1 VRLAC
6 HRGGWSNCQS
16 SGDRTGTLA
25 PDGQDEKL
33 PRAVRMAM
41 DLPQGELVRV
51 AWLPPQP

>member
-16 SGDRTGTLA
+16 SGDRSSTPA
-25 PDGQDEKL
+25 SDAQDEKL
-33 PRAVRMAM
+33 PRAVRMVM
-41 DLPQGELVRV
+41 ELRQGELVRV